1 MKELR
6 AYYKLFDKLKRNI
19 FVVIGF
25 ASLIYF
31 ILIIYSDHNLLFITF
46 QKIPFSVFISSFSLI
61 IITISL
67 KFLRWHIYLRQLK
80 IVLDLKNSILIFL
93 SGFIMSI
100 SPGKIGELLKAFLIK
115 DKFNISKSRTL
126 PIILAERIS
135 EFIALIILS
144 TIGII
149 IYKFE
154 VTNFVIPFLAIFLF
168 LIIGLK
174 KNVRSK
180 LLQKFVKSS
189 FLKSRINKI
198 EIFNSSMFELFKPI
212 IFIKVQLISL
222 FAWVVEFYCFYII
235 IDSLGKNVD
244 LVFTTFVYS
253 VSMIIGA
260 VSMLP
265 GGIGT
270 TEASLVY
277 QLVQSGITESNA
289 ITTTFVIRIVT
300 LWFSVILGFLA
311 YIIYLKKND
320 KIL

>member
-1 MKELR
+1 
-6 AYYKLFDKLKRNI
+6 
-19 FVVIGF
+19 
-25 ASLIYF
+25 
-31 ILIIYSDHNLLFITF
+31 
-46 QKIPFSVFISSFSLI
+46 
-61 IITISL
+61 
-67 KFLRWHIYLRQLK
+67 
-80 IVLDLKNSILIFL
+80 
-93 SGFIMSI
+93 MSI

-115 DKFNISKSRTL
+115 DMFNISKSRTL

-135 EFIALIILS
+135 EFIALIIIS
-144 TIGII
+144 VIGII

-154 VTNFVIPFLAIFLF
+154 VTNFVIPFLAIFLL
-168 LIIGLK
+168 LIIGLN

-180 LLQKFVKSS
+180 LLQKVSKSS
-189 FLKSRINKI
+189 FLKSRINKV
-198 EIFNSSMFELFKPI
+198 EVFNSSIFELFKPI

-222 FAWVVEFYCFYII
+222 LAWVVEFYCFYVI
-235 IDSLGKNVD
+235 IDSLSENVD

-270 TEASLVY
+270 TEASIVY
-277 QLVQSGITESNA
+277 QLVQSGITESSA
-289 ITTTFVIRIVT
+289 ITSTFVIRIVT

-311 YIIYLKKND
+311 YIIYFKKND